1 MNAIAEHP
9 LVTAYLAAVSR
20 ETAELPAERRAEL
33 LSDLREH
40 VQDSGAE
47 GEEQI
52 REVLEQ
58 LGDPRTV
65 AASALAEEP
74 AAAPSA
80 GVAAAPA
87 TPAAPA
93 EPLWRTRVTVG
104 LLACASLLVLAN
116 FALGGVA
123 LLAGLVL
130 LWSSAQWERREKVLG
145 TATSVAVPVML
156 LVGALVLAAVNV
168 GPVELLVIAAC
179 SVAVPGVG
187 AMALLRTARR

>member
-9 LVTAYLAAVSR
+9 LLTAYLDAVSR

-33 LSDLREH
+33 LADLREH

-74 AAAPSA
+74 AATPTAGAAAASAAPS
-80 GVAAAPA
+80 
-87 TPAAPA
+87 

-130 LWSSAQWERREKVLG
+130 LWSSAVWERREKVLG
-145 TATSVAVPVML
+145 TAASVAVPLML
-156 LVGALVLAAVNV
+156 LVGALVLAAVRV

-187 AMALLRTARR
+187 AMTLLRTARR

>member
-9 LVTAYLAAVSR
+9 LVTAYLDAVSR

-74 AAAPSA
+74 AVVHP
-80 GVAAAPA
+80 AAAA
-87 TPAAPA
+87 TGPAAPP
-93 EPLWRTRVTVG
+93 EPRWRTRVTVG
-104 LLACASLLVLAN
+104 LLACAGLLVLAN
-116 FALGGVA
+116 LAVGGVA

-156 LVGALVLAAVNV
+156 LVGALLLAAVRV
-168 GPVELLVIAAC
+168 GPVELMVIAAC
-179 SVAVPGVG
+179 SVAVPAVG